1 MIVLGA
7 AFLRSGF
14 FSPGAE
20 WNKVF
25 GDDFEHRT
33 KQGLLFARHASHGFE
48 ARTPVSESIDGAFE
62 TDPGQIDLMPDGGFL
77 HQRAHEII
85 GNGVHHDFFFHHH
98 GSLAAQ
104 HIHAEGDLI
113 SRKWSSTLQR

>member
-14 FSPGAE
+14 SSPGAE

-25 GDDFEHRT
+25 GDDFEYRI

-48 ARTPVSESIDGAFE
+48 ARTPVPECIDGAFE
-62 TDPGQIDLMPDGGFL
+62 TDSGQTEEWNTLNIPILADLF
-77 HQRAHEII
+77 Q
-85 GNGVHHDFFFHHH
+85 VKKKT
-98 GSLAAQ
+98 
-104 HIHAEGDLI
+104 GDL
-113 SRKWSSTLQR
+113 T